1 MKAKLV
7 PVYFKSG
14 MDEDFKKQIDNLKT
28 LLKDVAEITE
38 PVLLGSKLPDSD
50 AVIFPQ
56 LLGDAFKQI
65 DLLKKITIPIII
77 TTSDF
82 GTVNMWDWEIVAFM
96 KTEGINVFSPY
107 NLDLTRI
114 ICKSLA
120 LKRDLKTTKF
130 LVYQNNPGAGGM
142 QGEIFRRFYWWED
155 RFTELLNKK
164 FGVTLIKKSFKEMG
178 ADAKETVS
186 YTHLTLPTNREV

>member
-28 LLKDVAEITE
+28 LLKDIAEITE

-65 DLLKKITIPIII
+65 NLLKKITIPIII

-96 KTEGINVFSPY
+96 KTEGIDVFSPY
-107 NLDLTRI
+107 
-114 ICKSLA
+114 S
-120 LKRDLKTTKF
+120 
-130 LVYQNNPGAGGM
+130 P
-142 QGEIFRRFYWWED
+142 
-155 RFTELLNKK
+155 
-164 FGVTLIKKSFKEMG
+164 
-178 ADAKETVS
+178 VS
-186 YTHLTLPTNREV
+186 YTHLRAHETDSY